1 MQFNAI
7 NSDLKLFGISILCLI
22 IHQTIILLIPSSKN
36 KDLPSDSV
44 NRFRLSFIMERLTGF
59 ITLGVLPYS
68 FFFIEDF
75 EIQNF
80 MGLGGTFS
88 WPGFLYIIIT
98 VLLTLIFTKLVS
110 NRIDLSNLQL
120 TIKYPGVSNNWLI
133 ENSIVWG
140 LYLFSYELLLR
151 GFLLFSSLA
160 LFGFVYSII
169 INCLVYSIIH
179 IPKGRAEALGAIPFG
194 IILCLITLQT
204 KSIWG
209 AYILHMSLAVS
220 MDWKIV
226 KRINKAV
233 ELNL

>member
-1 MQFNAI
+1 M
-7 NSDLKLFGISILCLI
+7 
-22 IHQTIILLIPSSKN
+22 
-36 KDLPSDSV
+36 
-44 NRFRLSFIMERLTGF
+44 GF
-59 ITLGVLPYS
+59 
-68 FFFIEDF
+68 
-75 EIQNF
+75 
-80 MGLGGTFS
+80 GGTFS